1 MDAELEKIFEKAKK
15 AVKSQS
21 EDLCK
26 SMPCGEPTRFDEVN
40 TLNTVQRIDIA
51 KNIISRYSML
61 KKQKGILH
69 EQIFSAMEDYLS
81 ECGIAGVID
90 LAQSRLLKLKQ

>member
-1 MDAELEKIFEKAKK
+1 MDSEL
-15 AVKSQS
+15 

-26 SMPCGEPTRFDEVN
+26 SIPSEEPTRFDEVISL
-40 TLNTVQRIDIA
+40 TAVKRLIIA
-51 KNIISRYSML
+51 EKVMSKYSML

-69 EQIFSAMEDYLS
+69 EQVFSAMEDYLS

-90 LAQSRLLKLKQ
+90 LKQSRLSKLSNSKK